1 MPQSNKKRSEFRT
14 TLDVELA
21 KAGLSQTALAQKL
34 GVAPT
39 SLSGWLCG
47 SHPAPDDLVERI
59 EKALKLS
66 AGCLTAEMMGG
77 AR

>member
-1 MPQSNKKRSEFRT
+1 MPQPNKKRSEFRT
-14 TLDVELA
+14 ALDVELA

-47 SHPAPDDLVERI
+47 SHPPPNDLFERI

-66 AGCLTAEMMGG
+66 PGSLNADATGG
-77 AR
+77 A